1 MSEEKK
7 FLTREDFIAFGRQG
21 GLKGGKKGAEVRW
34 GKKKKSKKKK
44 AL

>member
-21 GLKGGKKGAEVRW
+21 GLKGGKKGAEIRW
-34 GKKKKSKKKK
+34 GKKRKNKSKKK
-44 AL
+44 